1 MRKVILTA
9 YSFDTAGERY
19 EDFTHVIIETERD
32 SDPVEDAKRAER
44 VFEKWFTSRGTDAK
58 LISVSARIPVIE
70 SAVNSGAIQVE
81 DRFGWFSNDD
91 VPPIDFDGEGEE
103 GNISDPVLI
112 DIDGKRETFVV
123 GKYFF
128 PFRGRQGGWD
138 VGDFY
143 QSALDLDH
151 MRWSYLD
158 LAKYKKK

>member
-1 MRKVILTA
+1 MTA

-58 LISVSARIPVIE
+58 LISVCAKIPVVE
-70 SAVNSGAIQVE
+70 TAETSGAMPVE
-81 DRFGWFSNDD
+81 ERFGWFTSDQK
-91 VPPIDFDGEGEE
+91 PPVDFDGEGEE

-128 PFRGRQGGWD
+128 PFKSVKGNWD

-143 QSALDLDH
+143 ETTLDLKR

-158 LAKYKKK
+158 LAKYKK